1 MDLYVEMLK
10 EILSTQTVRVTFPD
24 LTDTPAQLVDSAC
37 YRALEEIRDIIR
49 DESLSDKECFQKIEE
64 IVCVLESLG
73 SGGQGRHDFS

>member
-37 YRALEEIRDIIR
+37 YRALEEIRD
-49 DESLSDKECFQKIEE
+49 ESLSDKECFQKIEE